1 MVMQEITV
9 QRAKE
14 IAMSKSLQP
23 GRVRGTGGIQF
34 TKGGNS
40 RLELI
45 DWNEFERVISEND
58 LAVYE
63 SNGWMKIM
71 KRK

>member
-9 QRAKE
+9 QRARE
-14 IAMSKSLQP
+14 IAVNKSLQP
-23 GRVRGTGGIQF
+23 GRVKGTGGIQF
-34 TKGGNS
+34 TKGANN

-45 DWNEFERVISEND
+45 DWNEFERVIREND